1 MSATTLPAGFPANRL
16 AARIGLISDTHL
28 PDRLRALPESLAAI
42 FEGCDL
48 LLHAGDVGE
57 LCVLDKLSQ
66 IAPVIAVHGNDET
79 AEAQRE
85 LPEQQ
90 LLTVAG
96 RRILLWHSH
105 DPERAAEL
113 RLREAD
119 SWTVLLGRIRERAR
133 RAGATLAVFG
143 HIHVALQQE
152 EAGILLVNPG
162 ALAPGNHYLRQRLQ
176 SVALLYIRDDGAT
189 AVRHVD
195 LSAPEQVYIPQVDW
209 QASFST
215 AHNTVSET
223 ILGPG
228 LARLLS
234 ALRDG
239 DFAGPDAV
247 KAAYRRLAHRC
258 WAGELALITAA
269 DVLAEIAGDTD
280 IGEADRRMV
289 RELLAGAP

>member
-1 MSATTLPAGFPANRL
+1 MSDPYLPSGFPANRL

-28 PDRLRALPESLAAI
+28 PDRLRALPAALDSI

-57 LCVLDKLSQ
+57 LRVLDELSQ
-66 IAPVIAVHGNDET
+66 IAPVIAVHGNDDT

-90 LLTVAG
+90 LVSVAG

-105 DPERAAEL
+105 DPHRATEL

-119 SWTVLLGRIRERAR
+119 SWAVLLGRVRERAR

-143 HIHVALQQE
+143 HIHVSLQQE
-152 EAGILLVNPG
+152 EDGILLVNPG

-176 SVALLYIRDDGAT
+176 SVALLFVRDDGAT

-195 LSAPEQVYIPQVDW
+195 LNDPEQVYTPRVDW

-215 AHNTVSET
+215 AHNAISET

-228 LARLLS
+228 LAPLEV
-234 ALRDG
+234 ALRND
-239 DFAGPDAV
+239 DFAAPDVV

-269 DVLAEIAGDTD
+269 DLLAEIAADPD
-280 IGEADRRMV
+280 VPYADRQKINR
-289 RELLAGAP
+289 LAGAL